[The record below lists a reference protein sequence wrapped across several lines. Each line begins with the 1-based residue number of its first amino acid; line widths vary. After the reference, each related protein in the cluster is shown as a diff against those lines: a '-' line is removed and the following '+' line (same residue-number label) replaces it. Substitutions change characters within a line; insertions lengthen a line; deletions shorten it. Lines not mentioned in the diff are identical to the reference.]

1 MPKYTVLTPSDSRL
15 SHKSGSSP
23 HSTAVPPGR
32 SPSRISSFALQIPSR
47 EPRNS
52 MCDTPMLVMTATSG
66 CACTVMREISP
77 KSDMPISSTAA
88 SVSSSMRNTV
98 SGMPISLFRLPCV
111 YIVRN
116 FAFSTAAV
124 ISLVVVLPTEPVM
137 PTTGMENSDR

>member
-1 MPKYTVLTPSDSRL
+1 
-15 SHKSGSSP
+15 
-23 HSTAVPPGR
+23 
-32 SPSRISSFALQIPSR
+32 
-47 EPRNS
+47 
-52 MCDTPMLVMTATSG
+52 
-66 CACTVMREISP
+66 MREISP